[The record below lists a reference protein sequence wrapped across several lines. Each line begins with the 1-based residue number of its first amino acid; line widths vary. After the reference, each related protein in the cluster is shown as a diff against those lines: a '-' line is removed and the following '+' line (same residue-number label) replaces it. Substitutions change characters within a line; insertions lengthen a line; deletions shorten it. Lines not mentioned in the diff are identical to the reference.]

1 MPDVVAGAVP
11 ANVRDPSQPNSTS
24 DRLLTA
30 AQLKARWGD
39 CSDMLLWRRLHDDPA
54 MPRPLRM
61 RGRRLWWLSEIVA
74 YERFLAKRDEE

>member
-1 MPDVVAGAVP
+1 MPDLLAGTTP
-11 ANVRDPSQPNSTS
+11 ANFRDFSEPNS

-30 AQLKARWGD
+30 AQLKARWAG

-74 YERFLAKRDEE
+74 YEQFLRNEEQ

>member
-1 MPDVVAGAVP
+1 MADLQAYTTLAS
-11 ANVRDPSQPNSTS
+11 SQPNS

-30 AQLKARWGD
+30 AQLKARWGG

-61 RGRRLWWLSEIVA
+61 RGRQLWWLSEIVA
-74 YERFLAKRDEE
+74 YERFLAEHDEEQRAE